1 MARRMRI
8 EDAGFHHIINRGV
21 DKKTI
26 FDTVADKEKFLE
38 IVCEVSARYDFTI
51 HGYVLMSNHYHLL
64 LENQRE
70 NLSHGMRQINSNY
83 AKYYNKKYKRT
94 GHLWQGR
101 FKSRYVF
108 DENYLFV
115 LFKYLEFN
123 PIAAKITKKVG
134 EYNYTLLYD
143 IITNSIRPCMK
154 NSFVLDW
161 YDSTTELL
169 KAIGIKMSEK
179 EFEKI
184 EQFQKDSISYKSNP
198 KKIVQELKL
207 EEYFKKEMTKQE
219 RNEAILKAYQ
229 DGFMQSEIA
238 KFLEL
243 SGAGVSKIL
252 KKLRVAL

>member
-1 MARRMRI
+1 
-8 EDAGFHHIINRGV
+8 
-21 DKKTI
+21 
-26 FDTVADKEKFLE
+26 
-38 IVCEVSARYDFTI
+38 
-51 HGYVLMSNHYHLL
+51 
-64 LENQRE
+64 
-70 NLSHGMRQINSNY
+70 
-83 AKYYNKKYKRT
+83 
-94 GHLWQGR
+94 
-101 FKSRYVF
+101 
-108 DENYLFV
+108 
-115 LFKYLEFN
+115 
-123 PIAAKITKKVG
+123 
-134 EYNYTLLYD
+134 
-143 IITNSIRPCMK
+143 
-154 NSFVLDW
+154 
-161 YDSTTELL
+161 
-169 KAIGIKMSEK
+169 MSEK